1 MRLEDIKRT
10 LAVLLA
16 AVITLSFSGCGEL
29 APLFAEL
36 PASDV
41 MKWETDDPIQQS
53 NDMLGLDKMKQV
65 ANKDGLTLFVN
76 EVTTEIA
83 VKSKDGTVWFS
94 NSQNRLDM
102 NESLIGRYSSPL
114 LVTAIDSAET
124 SKQMNAFDDSVKFG
138 QFTTKTITNG
148 IRVEYHFGRVVKTPL
163 YPQVLTADRFN
174 KLIAGLEKSEQNNMK
189 RYYLEVNYDTVNDE
203 QALKNLESRYT
214 KIKNIKHIF
223 VLKQSPSAL
232 EINRI
237 NQYFTKLQYTP
248 DMRMEDQAAVGY
260 TDVDVARG
268 NFIIPV
274 AG

>member
-94 NSQNRLDM
+94 NPQNRLDM

-114 LVTAIDSAET
+114 L
-124 SKQMNAFDDSVKFG
+124 
-138 QFTTKTITNG
+138 
-148 IRVEYHFGRVVKTPL
+148 
-163 YPQVLTADRFN
+163 
-174 KLIAGLEKSEQNNMK
+174 
-189 RYYLEVNYDTVNDE
+189 
-203 QALKNLESRYT
+203 
-214 KIKNIKHIF
+214 
-223 VLKQSPSAL
+223 
-232 EINRI
+232 
-237 NQYFTKLQYTP
+237 
-248 DMRMEDQAAVGY
+248 
-260 TDVDVARG
+260 
-268 NFIIPV
+268 
-274 AG
+274 